1 MEKFIVTT
9 GKTIDLAV
17 AAALKEL
24 NLDRDNVSVEVLENA
39 KSGFLGIG
47 ASPAKVKVTYEVPD
61 KAVPETPLTA
71 LSSASRSKPKKPAAP
86 AQEKAAYSVARWVF
100 GGANPKFSAP
110 KAAAAPASRAPSHLP
125 GAYPAAASAGSS
137 TDRPAIRETRVA
149 ASPAMAG
156 KCRASASQAR

>member
-1 MEKFIVTT
+1 MASPGPSSRPRFP
-9 GKTIDLAV
+9 G
-17 AAALKEL
+17 AAASEAAPMALRSTKSSAPPPV
-24 NLDRDNVSVEVLENA
+24 RAVSA
-39 KSGFLGIG
+39 PSSTP
-47 ASPAKVKVTYEVPD
+47 ASAPRF
-61 KAVPETPLTA
+61 AVPALTA
-71 LSSASRSKPKKPAAP
+71 QNTAGISAGSPRAAAAATP

-110 KAAAAPASRAPSHLP
+110 KAAATPASRAPSHLP

-137 TDRPAIRETRVA
+137 TDMPAIRETRVA